1 MRSVINVRNARIVR
15 GRRYKKGKKGSM
27 YVIGSIYMIDDDRVL
42 IEYINDSIFANG
54 MNGSIDGNGTIDGR
68 GKKGSIGVIFGVQF

>member
-1 MRSVINVRNARIVR
+1 
-15 GRRYKKGKKGSM
+15 
-27 YVIGSIYMIDDDRVL
+27 MIDDRVL

-68 GKKGSIGVIFGVQF
+68 GKKGSIGVMFWVQF